1 MQLDPLLTD
10 EAVLREL
17 GARLARQ
24 RLDLGLTQA
33 EVAERA
39 GISKRTLERLE
50 NGGAS
55 QLVSFI
61 RILRVLES
69 LGALEAVLPD
79 TGPAPMA
86 LLRGGGKPPQRA
98 RRRAQTVSGTDWS
111 WDEDP

>member
-1 MQLDPLLTD
+1 MQLNPLLTD

-39 GISKRTLERLE
+39 GVSKRTLERLE

-61 RILRVLES
+61 RILRVLERIS
-69 LGALEAVLPD
+69 ALEFVLPD
-79 TGPAPMA
+79 TEPAPMA
-86 LLRGGGKPPQRA
+86 LLRGGGNPPQRA
-98 RRRAQTVSGTDWS
+98 RRRQPAAAGHEWS
-111 WDEDP
+111 WDEDT